1 MNPEHPLDSVVFIAL
16 PPDFTPPENAFPIDT
31 SIPLPVQLSTSD
43 QPNRSGEFDIS
54 ELTWEMI
61 LAGILTLLAYEPD
74 AANSGYY
81 RSLITAVKP
90 SIKQELTQAAVMC
103 AGNGDFSIAD
113 EIFAALRGL
122 DPEDMATLLNSAV
135 FYDQRADSYR
145 ASGLFED
152 ADACDDAAA
161 SCYKTVMAAE
171 PPLADAFFN
180 AGFFYLKQKN
190 FSRARECFTT
200 FLRITED
207 DSENGAYKRQ
217 RAQEIITD
225 IDNRNLDDE
234 LFKSA
239 YDFIT
244 LGEEEKGLEQIKLF
258 LQKNPKV
265 WNAWFLLGWGLRRLG
280 RWEDARDAFLQTI
293 AEGGENADT
302 CNELS
307 ICYLETGNP
316 EESKKQLCRALALEP
331 ENTKVMSNLGFL
343 ALKMGNPGEAAIYF
357 RTVLEYA
364 PDDTAALNALAE
376 LESM

>member
-1 MNPEHPLDSVVFIAL
+1 L
-16 PPDFTPPENAFPIDT
+16 
-31 SIPLPVQLSTSD
+31 
-43 QPNRSGEFDIS
+43 DIS

-81 RSLITAVKP
+81 RSLITSVKP
-90 SIKQELTQAAVMC
+90 SIRQELTQTAVMC
-103 AGNGDFSIAD
+103 ARNGDFAVAD

-122 DPEDMATLLNSAV
+122 DPEDMMTVLNSAI

-145 ASGLFED
+145 ESGLADD
-152 ADACDDAAA
+152 ADASDDAAV
-161 SCYKTVMAAE
+161 SFYKTAMTAE

-200 FLRITED
+200 FLHLAED
-207 DSENGAYKRQ
+207 DSENGEYKRR
-217 RAQEIITD
+217 RAQEIIHD
-225 IDNRNLDDE
+225 IDSRNLDDE
-234 LFKSA
+234 LFKAA
-239 YDFIT
+239 YDFIIT
-244 LGEEEKGLEQIKLF
+244 GEEEKGLEQIKLF

-280 RWEDARDAFLQTI
+280 RWEAARDAFLQTI

-302 CNELS
+302 LNELS
-307 ICYLETGNP
+307 ICYLETGEP
-316 EESKKQLCRALALEP
+316 EESEKRLLRALSMEP
-331 ENTKVMSNLGFL
+331 ENTKIMSNLGFL
-343 ALKMGNPGEAAIYF
+343 ALKRGNPAAAETYF

-364 PDDTAALNALAE
+364 PDDTMARTALAE
-376 LESM
+376 MEDK